1 VGQNALDRVCR
12 VDGPPAIGGKTVI
25 REYAER
31 PGGQVATAA
40 LAGARLGLRTAYA
53 GTVGDDAAADRV
65 LDPLRR
71 AGIDVSGVKRVAGA
85 RTQLAII
92 WVDRGSGERSVL
104 WYREPG
110 LQLHPA
116 DLSRAAIESARALH
130 LDAGDPEAAAWA
142 AGVARAAGVAV
153 FLDADTPDPEVLALL
168 RQVDFPIV
176 SREFAESW
184 GGGRSLPA
192 TLAELADGLLVVTLG
207 AHGAIA
213 HSGDG
218 VIESPGFRVEAV
230 DTTGAG
236 DAFHGAF
243 VWAVLDGWGAEAAL
257 RAANAAAAMNCRAE
271 GAQGGLPTRAELEAF
286 LEENEPGPWREIE
299 VAHGCGEG
307 E

>member
-1 VGQNALDRVCR
+1 VGQNSLDRVCR
-12 VDGPPAIGGKTVI
+12 VDGPPVLAGKAVI
-25 REYAER
+25 HEYAER

-53 GTVGDDAAADRV
+53 GAVGDDAAAGKV

-71 AGIDVSGVKRVAGA
+71 AGIDVSGVKRVVGV
-85 RTQLAII
+85 RTQLAVVL
-92 WVDRGSGERSVL
+92 VDRSSGERSVL
-104 WYREPG
+104 WYREPE
-110 LQLHPA
+110 LQLRPA

-153 FLDADTPDPEVLALL
+153 FLDADTPGPGVLALL

-176 SREFAESW
+176 SREFAESF
-184 GGGRSLPA
+184 GEDRSLPA
-192 TLAELADGLLVVTLG
+192 PLAELAGRLLVVTLG

-243 VWAVLDGWGAEAAL
+243 IWAALEGWGAEAAL

-286 LEENEPGPWREIE
+286 LKENEPGPWREIE
-299 VAHGCGEG
+299 ATGGCGQG

>member
-1 VGQNALDRVCR
+1 VGQNSLDRVCR
-12 VDGPPAIGGKTVI
+12 VDGPPGLAGKAVI

-53 GTVGDDAAADRV
+53 GAVGDDDAAGKV

-71 AGIDVSGVKRVAGA
+71 AGIDVSGVKRVVGA
-85 RTQLAII
+85 RTQLAVVV
-92 WVDRGSGERSVL
+92 VDRGSGERSVL

-110 LQLHPA
+110 LQLRPA

-153 FLDADTPDPEVLALL
+153 FLDADTPGPGVLALL

-176 SREFAESW
+176 SREFAESF
-184 GGGRSLPA
+184 GEGRPLPA
-192 TLAELADGLLVVTLG
+192 ALAERAGRLLVVTL
-207 AHGAIA
+207 
-213 HSGDG
+213 
-218 VIESPGFRVEAV
+218 
-230 DTTGAG
+230 GAG

-243 VWAVLDGWGAEAAL
+243 IWAALEGWGAEAAL

-271 GAQGGLPTRAELEAF
+271 GAQGGLPTRAELAVF
-286 LEENEPGPWREIE
+286 LKENEPGPWRELE
-299 VAHGCGEG
+299 PASGRGQGE
-307 E
+307 